1 MVTQI
6 VDIFILS
13 NSSYDSIHLQ
23 VSPINSVDFNTKI
36 ICVAVVKAN
45 GLNVFMNGVLMS
57 YIENSNNKVAVEICM
72 LC

>member
-23 VSPINSVDFNTKI
+23 VSLINSVDINTKI

-45 GLNVFMNGVLMS
+45 GLNVF
-57 YIENSNNKVAVEICM
+57 IAVF
-72 LC
+72 